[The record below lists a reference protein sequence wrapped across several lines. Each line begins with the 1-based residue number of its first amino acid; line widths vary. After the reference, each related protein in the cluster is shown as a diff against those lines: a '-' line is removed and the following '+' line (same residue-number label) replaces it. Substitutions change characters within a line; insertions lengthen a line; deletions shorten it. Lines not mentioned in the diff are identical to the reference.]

1 MSRAYFCKIFKD
13 EVGMNYT
20 DLLNQIRIGHA
31 MQLLQKSSLHTRE
44 VALLSGFTDY
54 RYFCRLFK

>member
-1 MSRAYFCKIFKD
+1 
-13 EVGMNYT
+13 MNYT

-54 RYFCRLFK
+54 RYFCRLFKMMTGKPVGNTGKVV